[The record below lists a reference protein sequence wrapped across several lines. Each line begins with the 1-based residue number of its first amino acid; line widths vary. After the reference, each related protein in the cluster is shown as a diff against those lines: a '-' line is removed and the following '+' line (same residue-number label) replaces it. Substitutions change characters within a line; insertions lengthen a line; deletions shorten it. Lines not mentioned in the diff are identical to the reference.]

1 MKRKPYTRLLA
12 EWTSALRFEDI
23 PADVVAAA
31 KNQIINMLGGILPGS
46 ATECGKMASTAV
58 KAWGDRPEATAI
70 GFGFKTSARSAAF
83 LNSITGQILEYED
96 AILPYAHVGS
106 AIVPTA
112 LALAEVKGASG
123 KDIITAVVVGDE
135 VGGRAGFAM
144 HQGRHMGNSI
154 PVYQIVT
161 PFVAAK
167 LLGYDLT
174 KTMDTIGGALLQI
187 QQTLLP
193 GWVSY
198 AKTYLSAMPVLTGI
212 SAAYLAGEGF
222 CGYWEPIED
231 PYGYISQSCER
242 PIFDVM
248 DEELGTKWWTTNML
262 NKPYPVCGWDIP
274 AIECALYLV
283 NTHPID
289 PDRVKEVRLKLPTQS
304 VMGGTMWHGF
314 DGGRKEVLE
323 RIKRRHDFTFVSV
336 QYEFHYPVAAAI
348 VDKEFTPRQWTDE
361 RLFDKKIGDIADKIV
376 VVPDIALTT
385 AYVREHSLGSEV
397 TIVMDDGTEYT
408 HGVAQTLGGPG
419 TGFMVEDKF
428 TKEAAG
434 IIGEKRAKAALEM
447 LVNFQD
453 VDDVAPLM
461 EYLR

>member
-1 MKRKPYTRLLA
+1 MKRKPYTKLLA
-12 EWTSALRFEDI
+12 EWSIALAFQDI
-23 PADVVAAA
+23 PQEVVTAA
-31 KNQIINMLGGILPGS
+31 KNQIINMLGAMLPGS
-46 ATECGKMASTAV
+46 TTECGKMAGAAV
-58 KAWGDRPEATAI
+58 KKWGDRQEATAI
-70 GFGFKTSARSAAF
+70 GFGFRTSARSAAF

-112 LALAEVKGASG
+112 LALSEVRHTSG
-123 KDIITAVVVGDE
+123 KDLITGVVVGDE

-167 LLGYDLT
+167 VLGYDLIR
-174 KTMDTIGGALLQI
+174 TMDTIGGALLQI

-198 AKTYLSAMPVLTGI
+198 AKTYLSAMPVLNGI
-212 SAAYLAGEGF
+212 TAAYVAGEGLS
-222 CGYWEPIED
+222 GYWEPIED

-242 PIFDVM
+242 PIFDIL
-248 DEELGTKWWTTNML
+248 DEGLGTKWWTTNML

-274 AIECALYLV
+274 AIECALHLV
-283 NTHPID
+283 HAYPIS
-289 PDRVKEVRLKLPTQS
+289 PDRIKEVRLKLPTQA

-323 RIKRRHDFTFVSV
+323 RIRQRHDFTFIAV

-361 RLFDKKIGDIADKIV
+361 RLFDEKISRVSEKIV
-376 VVPDIALTT
+376 VIPDIALTT

-397 TIVMDDGTEYT
+397 TIVMEDGTEYT
-408 HGVAQTLGGPG
+408 HGVTQTLGGPG
-419 TGFMVEDKF
+419 TGFVVEEKF
-428 TKEAAG
+428 MKEASP
-434 IIGEKRAKAALEM
+434 IIGEKRAKAALNM
-447 LVNFQD
+447 LVNLQD
-453 VDDVAPLM
+453 VTDVSPLM
-461 EYLR
+461 AQLK

>member
-1 MKRKPYTRLLA
+1 MKRKPYTKLLA
-12 EWTSALRFEDI
+12 EWSVGLKYQDI
-23 PADVVAAA
+23 PEDVVAAA
-31 KNQIINMLGGILPGS
+31 KAQIINMLGAMLPGS
-46 ATECGKMASTAV
+46 ATECGKTAGGVV
-58 KAWGDRPEATAI
+58 KKWGDRPEATAV
-70 GFGFKTSARSAAF
+70 GFGFQTSARSAAF

-112 LALAEVKGASG
+112 LALAEKKKASG
-123 KDIITAVVVGDE
+123 KDIIEGVVVGDE

-144 HQGRHMGNSI
+144 HQGKHMGNSI

-167 LLGYDLT
+167 LLGYDFT
-174 KTMDTIGGALLQI
+174 KTMDAIGGGLLQI

-198 AKTYLSAMPVLTGI
+198 AKTYLSAMPVL
-212 SAAYLAGEGF
+212 SAVTAALMAGEGF
-222 CGYWEPIED
+222 VGYWEPIED
-231 PYGYISQSCER
+231 PYGYISQCCER
-242 PIFDVM
+242 PIFDVL
-248 DEELGTKWWTTNML
+248 DEGLGTKWWTTNML

-274 AIECALYLV
+274 AVECALHLV
-283 NTHPID
+283 HANPID
-289 PDRVKEVRLKLPTQS
+289 PDRIKEVRLKLPTQA

-323 RIKRRHDFTFVSV
+323 RIKKRHDFTFISI

-361 RLFDKKIGDIADKIV
+361 RLFDNEIARLAEKIV

-385 AYVREHSLGSEV
+385 AYVKEHSLGSEV

-419 TGFMVEDKF
+419 TGFRAEDKF
-428 TKEAAG
+428 MKEASP
-434 IIGEKRAKAALEM
+434 IIGEKRAKAALDK
-447 LVNFQD
+447 LVNLENVTD
-453 VDDVAPLM
+453 VSALM
-461 EYLR
+461 ADLR